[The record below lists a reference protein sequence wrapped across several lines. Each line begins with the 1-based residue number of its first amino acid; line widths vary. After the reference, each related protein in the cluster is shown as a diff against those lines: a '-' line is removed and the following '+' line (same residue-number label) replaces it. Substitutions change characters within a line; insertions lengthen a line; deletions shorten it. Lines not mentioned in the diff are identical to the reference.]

1 MRSVSEAVI
10 TGDCLSPITG
20 SSPVHFAN
28 YRGVA
33 QFGRASALG
42 AEGHEFESCH
52 PDHYELTT
60 GRLMGR
66 QRTHNPFREND
77 EQVRFLPR
85 GPAWV
90 CVGIGIQSRLKISRP
105 QGIEGSNPSRPT
117 I

>member
-42 AEGHEFESCH
+42 AEGHEFESRH
-52 PDHYELTT
+52 SDHAGLAQWRSR
-60 GRLMGR
+60 GLIILWL
-66 QRTHNPFREND
+66 
-77 EQVRFLPR
+77 QVRVLH
-85 GPAWV
+85 PA
-90 CVGIGIQSRLKISRP
+90 P
-105 QGIEGSNPSRPT
+105 N
-117 I
+117 